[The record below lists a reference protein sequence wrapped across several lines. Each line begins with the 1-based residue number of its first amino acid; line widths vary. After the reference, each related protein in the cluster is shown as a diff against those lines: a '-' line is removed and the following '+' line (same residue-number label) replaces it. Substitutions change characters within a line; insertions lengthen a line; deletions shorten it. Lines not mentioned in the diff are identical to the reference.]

1 MFPTNA
7 STRIYIQ
14 DSILGVPLVEPQ
26 DMVGVEGLVVGVAI
40 AGVGARVALVDSF
53 GLMSAGVSISR
64 CCWSKGWL

>member
-26 DMVGVEGLVVGVAI
+26 DIAMIVVIWKGFLRSPKGQQSVWCVVVGV
-40 AGVGARVALVDSF
+40 VMLPV
-53 GLMSAGVSISR
+53 
-64 CCWSKGWL
+64 